1 MDKEKRV
8 KNKNK
13 MKLSTTIFI
22 VTISLIIGILI
33 RLYVFEIVKVDGL
46 SMYPTFNN
54 RQYLAILK
62 CFPSVKR
69 ADIVIFKSHDQRDSI
84 YVKRVIG
91 LPNEHLQIKNNS
103 ILINDK
109 ELEEDYLPDY
119 INTIGDIDMIIPEG
133 EYFMLGDNRGQS
145 KDSRIIGTIKE
156 EDILGK
162 VELNFF

>member
-1 MDKEKRV
+1 MDKEKKV
-8 KNKNK
+8 KNK

-22 VTISLIIGILI
+22 TIISLIIGILI
-33 RLYVFEIVKVDGL
+33 RFFVFEIVKVDGL

-62 CFPSVKR
+62 CFPSVNR
-69 ADIVIFKSHDQRDSI
+69 TDIVIFKSHDQSDSI

-91 LPNEHLQIKNNS
+91 LPNEHLQIKNNE
-103 ILINDK
+103 ILINNK
-109 ELEEDYLPDY
+109 ELKEDYLPDY
-119 INTIGDIDMIIPEG
+119 ISTIGDIDVIIPDG
-133 EYFMLGDNRGQS
+133 EYFVLGDNRGQS

-162 VELNFF
+162 VKLNFF